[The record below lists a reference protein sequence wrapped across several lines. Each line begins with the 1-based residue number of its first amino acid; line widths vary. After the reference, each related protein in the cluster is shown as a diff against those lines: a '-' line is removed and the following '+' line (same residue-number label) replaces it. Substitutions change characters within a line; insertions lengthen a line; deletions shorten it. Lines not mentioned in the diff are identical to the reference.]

1 MARVFLALVA
11 LVGLMWLAS
20 WLGKATPEQRSR
32 ALKLIVLYGIAGA
45 LLLLVVTGRIPW
57 MFALIGA
64 VVPWLQRFM
73 MARQAW
79 NMFKSSRGPSA
90 GKQSTVQTLMLRMT
104 LDHDSGDLDGEVISG
119 PFAGRALQSL
129 SESELLEVLRDS
141 RERDPQSAALL
152 EAYLDRTR
160 GDSWRD
166 ADTDDAGSQGARPG
180 PPDGMS
186 VNQAAEILGVP
197 AEASDEEITA
207 AHRRLIQ
214 KLHTDRGG
222 TDYLAAL
229 INEARDT
236 LLSGR

>member
-1 MARVFLALVA
+1 MARIFLALVA
-11 LVGLMWLAS
+11 LVGLMWLAA
-20 WLGKATPEQRSR
+20 WLGKASPAQRGR

-57 MFALIGA
+57 MFAIISA
-64 VVPWLQRFM
+64 AVPWLQRFLV
-73 MARQAW
+73 AKQAW
-79 NMFKSSRGPSA
+79 NMFKSSQGPSA
-90 GKQSTVQTLMLRMT
+90 GKSSTVETVVLRMT

-119 PFAGRALQSL
+119 PFSGRGLADL
-129 SESELLEVLRDS
+129 SEAQLLELLQDCRARDG
-141 RERDPQSAALL
+141 QSAALL

-160 GDSWRD
+160 GDNWRT
-166 ADTDDAGSQGARPG
+166 ADEASDHGIPPNTPGA
-180 PPDGMS
+180 MS
-186 VNQAAEILGVP
+186 VGQAAEILGVP
-197 AEASDEEITA
+197 ADASNEEVTA

-236 LLSGR
+236 LISSG

>member
-1 MARVFLALVA
+1 MVA
-11 LVGLMWLAS
+11 CSAGRDA
-20 WLGKATPEQRSR
+20 GDDGAEGERDGGDGR
-32 ALKLIVLYGIAGA
+32 ACGGAGA
-45 LLLLVVTGRIPW
+45 RHQHSEP
-57 MFALIGA
+57 
-64 VVPWLQRFM
+64 R
-73 MARQAW
+73 
-79 NMFKSSRGPSA
+79 S
-90 GKQSTVQTLMLRMT
+90 
-104 LDHDSGDLDGEVISG
+104 HDSGDLDGEVISG

-166 ADTDDAGSQGARPG
+166 SDTDDAGSHSARPS

-229 INEARDT
+229 TNEARDA

>member
-1 MARVFLALVA
+1 MFLALVA
-11 LVGLMWLAS
+11 LVGLMWLAA
-20 WLGKATPEQRSR
+20 WLGKASPAQRVR

-57 MFALIGA
+57 MFALISA
-64 VVPWLQRFM
+64 LVPWLQRYM
-73 MARQAW
+73 IAKQAW

-90 GKQSTVQTLMLRMT
+90 GKSSTVETLVLRMT
-104 LDHDSGDLDGEVISG
+104 LDHDSGDLDGEVING
-119 PFAGRALQSL
+119 PFSGRGLNEL
-129 SESELLEVLRDS
+129 SEAQLLELLQDCRARDA
-141 RERDPQSAALL
+141 QSAALL

-160 GDSWRD
+160 GESWRA
-166 ADTDDAGSQGARPG
+166 ADEASDHGVPPSTQGA
-180 PPDGMS
+180 MS
-186 VNQAAEILGVP
+186 VGQAAEILGVP
-197 AEASDEEITA
+197 ADASDEEVTA

-236 LLSGR
+236 LNSSG

>member
-1 MARVFLALVA
+1 
-11 LVGLMWLAS
+11 MWLAS

-119 PFAGRALQSL
+119 PFAGRALHSL

-141 RERDPQSAALL
+141 RNRDPCLL
-152 EAYLDRTR
+152 YTSPSPR
-160 GDSWRD
+160 
-166 ADTDDAGSQGARPG
+166 
-180 PPDGMS
+180 
-186 VNQAAEILGVP
+186 
-197 AEASDEEITA
+197 
-207 AHRRLIQ
+207 
-214 KLHTDRGG
+214 DRG
-222 TDYLAAL
+222 
-229 INEARDT
+229 
-236 LLSGR
+236 

>member
-104 LDHDSGDLDGEVISG
+104 LDHDSGDLDASDAVGSRLAVRPSHQ
-119 PFAGRALQSL
+119 RAH
-129 SESELLEVLRDS
+129 RF
-141 RERDPQSAALL
+141 RRA
-152 EAYLDRTR
+152 
-160 GDSWRD
+160 
-166 ADTDDAGSQGARPG
+166 ARPSG
-180 PPDGMS
+180 
-186 VNQAAEILGVP
+186 
-197 AEASDEEITA
+197 TTR
-207 AHRRLIQ
+207 HRR
-214 KLHTDRGG
+214 
-222 TDYLAAL
+222 
-229 INEARDT
+229 
-236 LLSGR
+236 